1 MAFTKV
7 KMIQEAPGTQRLR
20 RDLKL
25 NQHQKGNT
33 RMRLLLVVIVSALF
47 ASSMSAAESTYLYKT
62 QLVQAAPGKLLEVI
76 DLLKASQ
83 AVYKDA
89 GDEQPLLMRH
99 SQGDHW
105 DLLVL
110 IPMKSYAEFYR
121 PERVTKRM
129 EIFKSIQPR
138 LNELIAWQEDV
149 FVYGP
154 PLADLRKAFGS
165 SAFFHVEMFDSLAG
179 KESELFKERE
189 MENAYLKTLKR
200 PENFIFVRDQGA
212 AWDMFTIGAY
222 RDLKHYAESSGIS
235 EADQE
240 AAAKAAG
247 FESANKIGPYLR
259 TLIRS
264 HHDTLA
270 VNVR

>member
-1 MAFTKV
+1 
-7 KMIQEAPGTQRLR
+7 
-20 RDLKL
+20 
-25 NQHQKGNT
+25 
-33 RMRLLLVVIVSALF
+33 MRVLLVLIISVLF
-47 ASSMSAAESTYLYKT
+47 AQTMNASEPTYLYQTK
-62 QLVQAAPGKLLEVI
+62 LVQAAPGRLLEVI

-83 AVYKDA
+83 VAFKEA
-89 GDEQPLLMRH
+89 GDERPLLMRH

-110 IPMKSYAEFYR
+110 IPMKSYADYYR
-121 PERVTKRM
+121 AERIAKRT
-129 EIFKSIQPR
+129 EGLRDIQAK
-138 LNELIAWQEDV
+138 LDELITWQEDV

-154 PLADLRKAFGS
+154 PPADLRKAWDS

-179 KESELFKERE
+179 KQSELFKERE
-189 MENAYLKTLKR
+189 MENAYLKALKR

-222 RDLKHYAESSGIS
+222 RDLKHYAESAGIS
-235 EADQE
+235 EADQD

-247 FESANKIGPYLR
+247 FEAANRIGPYLR

-264 HHDTLA
+264 HHDTLT
-270 VNVR
+270 VSVR